1 MLLGTTRP
9 LPALLA
15 FPPSCL
21 CGLDLLSGLSLERN
35 ENLDLAPTRAKRDAF
50 SHRKSGTG
58 TGLGSPSPWLL
69 SWRLRLGARRSEP
82 WFVDLGLSPRRSRTS
97 TASVSLRK
105 FEPAPATF
113 LGVLRPSCHR
123 G

>member
-35 ENLDLAPTRAKRDAF
+35 ENLDLAPTRAEPDAF
-50 SHRKSGTG
+50 SHRKSG

-69 SWRLRLGARRSEP
+69 SWRLPFGAEGVNRGS
-82 WFVDLGLSPRRSRTS
+82 WTW
-97 TASVSLRK
+97 ASV
-105 FEPAPATF
+105 PAGQERAQPA
-113 LGVLRPSCHR
+113 
-123 G
+123 

>member
-21 CGLDLLSGLSLERN
+21 CGLDLLSDLSLERN
-35 ENLDLAPTRAKRDAF
+35 ENLDLTPTRAKRDAF

-58 TGLGSPSPWLL
+58 TGWAARVHGFCPGASASGPEGVNRGSWT
-69 SWRLRLGARRSEP
+69 W
-82 WFVDLGLSPRRSRTS
+82 
-97 TASVSLRK
+97 ASV
-105 FEPAPATF
+105 PAE
-113 LGVLRPSCHR
+113 HE
-123 G
+123 

>member
-35 ENLDLAPTRAKRDAF
+35 ENLDLAPTRAL
-50 SHRKSGTG
+50 SGTPSVIAKAE
-58 TGLGSPSPWLL
+58 LGQGSAA
-69 SWRLRLGARRSEP
+69 RVHGFCLGASASGPEGVNRGS
-82 WFVDLGLSPRRSRTS
+82 WTW
-97 TASVSLRK
+97 ASV
-105 FEPAPATF
+105 PAGQERARPA
-113 LGVLRPSCHR
+113 
-123 G
+123 